1 MRPALWRRVLTTC
14 PAIGVIWV
22 LTAWLAL
29 GAGDSVKRNSA
40 DSLLPEDPRY
50 IGLDLAAIRSA
61 IPGLER
67 WLAKV
72 FTVMGGFMAGA
83 GVLTLHLALT
93 AIPRRVP
100 ATAGI
105 LAITGVVTVGLM
117 SAVNFVLASDFR
129 WLLVAPVILWASGTA
144 LYAFGPPDREM
155 ARDPV

>member
-1 MRPALWRRVLTTC
+1 MIAVC
-14 PAIGVIWV
+14 G
-22 LTAWLAL
+22 AWLVGL
-29 GAGDSVKRNSA
+29 GLYFIFLRP
-40 DSLLPEDPRY
+40 SLLPEDPRY

-93 AIPRRVP
+93 AIPRQLP

-105 LAITGVVTVGLM
+105 LALTGVVTVGLM
-117 SAVNFVLASDFR
+117 SAVNFVLASDLR
-129 WLLVAPVILWASGTA
+129 WLLVVPVLLWAFGTA
-144 LYAFGPPDREM
+144 LYAFGPTRAREM